1 MTPAV
6 LKEWLGVAA
15 LMISVGGF
23 FYAWLTSRSK
33 TNSEQLDKL
42 DGRVDEL
49 VGRMQAVEHE
59 LKHMPDRETISDLR
73 ISVEGL
79 RSGLTSM
86 EKQTSAMAASVRRIE
101 DYMMKAP
108 K

>member
-1 MTPAV
+1 MTPGV

-33 TNSEQLDKL
+33 TNSEQLEQL
-42 DGRVDEL
+42 DGRVDQL
-49 VGRMQAVEHE
+49 VGRLQAVELE
-59 LKHMPDRETISDLR
+59 LRHMPDKETIAELR
-73 ISVEGL
+73 ISVEGVKTRL
-79 RSGLTSM
+79 AGM
-86 EKQTSAMAASVRRIE
+86 EQQASATGASVRRIE
-101 DYMMKAP
+101 DYLLKGA